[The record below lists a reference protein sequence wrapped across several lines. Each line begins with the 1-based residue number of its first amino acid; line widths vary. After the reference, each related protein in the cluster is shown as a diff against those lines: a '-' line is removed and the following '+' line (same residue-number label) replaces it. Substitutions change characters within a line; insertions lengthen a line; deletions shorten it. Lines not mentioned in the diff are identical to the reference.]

1 MVQDNAAVWHQ
12 GPGCVAVGRA
22 TSGWIGDAHAANIPT
37 NNPNRAMFLMFI
49 VLISLEV
56 WKGGEV
62 E

>member
-1 MVQDNAAVWHQ
+1 MAGRVDS
-12 GPGCVAVGRA
+12 GCVAVGRA

-37 NNPNRAMFLMFI
+37 NNPIRAMFLMFI

-56 WKGGEV
+56 CKGGEV

>member
-1 MVQDNAAVWHQ
+1 LDARLLAA
-12 GPGCVAVGRA
+12 GCADIRLV
-22 TSGWIGDAHAANIPT
+22 GDAYAANIPT
-37 NNPNRAMFLMFI
+37 NNPIRAMFLMFI

>member
-1 MVQDNAAVWHQ
+1 MPVCLQQ
-12 GPGCVAVGRA
+12 VAQI
-22 TSGWIGDAHAANIPT
+22 SGWIGDAHAANIPA
-37 NNPNRAMFLMFI
+37 NNPIRAMLLMFI